1 MYFMKRSACH
11 SANDFRPGWRD
22 ENAGFTLIELLVVI
36 AIIAILAA
44 MLLPALTKAKQ
55 KAQGI
60 SCLNNNK
67 QLALGWIIYAG
78 DNNDGVPSTANGDPD
93 GRRIWMSGSME
104 PLNDSPTK
112 LSPIDPSNW
121 NINTDLIPNAL
132 WNSLQNPVVYRCPAD
147 PRQCTVNTLLA
158 KGVYPAVRSMS
169 MSQVFQSLDTWV
181 NADGGAFKLY
191 KKTTSIVLPSNTFV
205 FIEEAPLSIND
216 DGFAVECGS
225 TLTPG
230 SEVIVD
236 FPAVYHG
243 GKSTTMAFSDGH
255 AEIHTW
261 LGSTILNCPPTHWND
276 GGPTPA
282 GDSAKD
288 IDWLVQNTSTQ

>member
-1 MYFMKRSACH
+1 MKRNSCH
-11 SANDFRPGWRD
+11 SANNCLPGWRA

-67 QLALGWIIYAG
+67 QLALAWIMYAG
-78 DNNDGVPSTANGDPD
+78 DNNDGVPSPATADPD
-93 GRRIWMSGSME
+93 GRRIWMSGSFV
-104 PLNDSPTK
+104 PINAIQLNPN
-112 LSPIDPSNW
+112 IPSNW
-121 NINTDLIPNAL
+121 NINIDLITNAL
-132 WNSLQNPVVYRCPAD
+132 WSSAQNPVVYRCPAD
-147 PRQCTVNTLLA
+147 PRQCTVGKTLVA
-158 KGVYPAVRSMS
+158 AGGVYPAVRSMS
-169 MSQVFQSLDTWV
+169 MSQVFQSPDTWL
-181 NADGGAFKLY
+181 NKNGGSFKQY
-191 KKTTSIVLPSNTFV
+191 KKMSAVRLPSNTFV

-216 DGFAVECGS
+216 DAFGVECDS

-230 SEVIVD
+230 NEQIVD
-236 FPAVYHG
+236 FPAIYHG

-261 LGSTILNCPPTHWND
+261 LGSTILNCPTNHWND
-276 GGPTPA
+276 GAQTPA